1 VNSLTDDTRLRS
13 VLERLHAA
21 SDEQNADIADY
32 YAAGADRPTGFE
44 PEDAPGRAFWRDKF
58 VALDR
63 DKAEFIYALSRAAN
77 ARRIVEAGT
86 SFGVST
92 LYLAA
97 AVHDNGGGLV
107 TTCDIEAV
115 KAPVARRHFDEAGLS
130 RYVDLRV
137 GDVRET
143 LPGLGGPID
152 LLLLDI
158 WAPIAGDVIALVG
171 PHLRLGGAVVADN
184 TTARRNLYGSF
195 LDYLDEPANGYTTQT
210 LPFEGGLELAVRTTV
225 S

>member
-1 VNSLTDDTRLRS
+1 VNSLTDDEQLRS
-13 VLERLHAA
+13 ILDRLHAA
-21 SDEQNADIADY
+21 SAEQDAQIDRY
-32 YAAGADRPTGFE
+32 YETGADRPTGFE
-44 PEDAPGRAFWRDKF
+44 PADAPGRVFWRDKF

-63 DKAEFIYALSRAAN
+63 NKAEFVYALARAVG

-107 TTCDIEAV
+107 TTCDNEKV
-115 KAPVARRHFDEAGLS
+115 KADVAHQHFDEAGYS

-137 GDVRET
+137 GDIRET
-143 LPGLGGPID
+143 LRGLSGPID

-158 WAPIAGDVIALVG
+158 WAPIAGEVIALVG

-184 TTARRNLYGSF
+184 TAARRELYGGLF
-195 LDYLDEPANGYTTQT
+195 DYLDNPVNGFTTQT
-210 LPFEGGLELAVRTTV
+210 LPFDGGLEFAVRTTAV
-225 S
+225 